1 MSRGL
6 DKIDLQILK
15 HLQIKGRAQR
25 NKLSEIV
32 GLSVPSVSERMR
44 KLEEKDLI
52 QGYHAELNARKFNFD
67 ITAFVFVEVDGSDNY
82 DNMVKK
88 AAEEPEILECH
99 SITGDGSHIFK
110 IRSENTETFEK
121 LLSTIQGWKGVN
133 KTRSNIVLSSYKETH
148 NIPVEKTIKLKD
160 K

>member
-1 MSRGL
+1 MPRGL
-6 DKIDLQILK
+6 DKIDLQILQ

-52 QGYHAELNARKFNFD
+52 QGYHAELNAKKFNFD
-67 ITAFVFVEVDGSDNY
+67 ITAFVFVEVDGSSNY
-82 DNMVKK
+82 KNIVEK
-88 AAEEPEILECH
+88 AREETEILECH
-99 SITGDGSHIFK
+99 SITGNGSHLLK
-110 IRSENTETFEK
+110 IRSKNTETFEE
-121 LLSTIQGWKGVN
+121 LLSKIQSWEGV
-133 KTRSNIVLSSYKETH
+133 KQTRSNIVLSSYKETH
-148 NIPVEKTIKLKD
+148 NIPVEKTIELKD